1 MIELFTESALNRH
14 PAETGK
20 ATATLLWRMLETIQ
34 DNVEKEKKMTLTLT
48 FTPRT
53 TFREITKCCHP
64 AKTVRA
70 MMMKLSGIL
79 AVT

>member
-34 DNVEKEKKMTLTLT
+34 DNVEKEKKNDLDLDL
-48 FTPRT
+48 
-53 TFREITKCCHP
+53 HP
-64 AKTVRA
+64 
-70 MMMKLSGIL
+70 SDHFS
-79 AVT
+79 